1 MSAWFA
7 LILIVLDIRSYYM
20 FNLFA
25 SARERG
31 NDEQSFIHKT

>member
-1 MSAWFA
+1 VSARFA

-20 FNLFA
+20 LTF
-25 SARERG
+25 SPHVKRG